1 MTQSLTFLAHW
12 TLTALALEAFLGD
25 AEAGSL
31 SVWNTIFSELVAWP
45 ASKSLRKSCSKHSE
59 NQEDR
64 LHTLEELSTISRKSK
79 DN

>member
-45 ASKSLRKSCSKHSE
+45 ASKSLRACA
-59 NQEDR
+59 
-64 LHTLEELSTISRKSK
+64 LHELVFQLADLSF
-79 DN
+79 